1 MFLFG
6 HIQDR
11 DNVLE
16 RITTFLGQCESC
28 VSWKDKSPVF
38 AEIASHQNDEIIS
51 QIEKRPLS
59 DIFGRPENENQTLF
73 QNNRVMMKDKMWDM
87 HENEFGLGI
96 SMYRTSKTRDLVQK
110 GIPPKYRAQIWLIF
124 SGAGNMLESHEGY
137 YASLCENSQWQ
148 LGQYLVR
155 VNKQV
160 CNQRECS

>member
-1 MFLFG
+1 M
-6 HIQDR
+6 
-11 DNVLE
+11 
-16 RITTFLGQCESC
+16 
-28 VSWKDKSPVF
+28 SWKDKSPVF